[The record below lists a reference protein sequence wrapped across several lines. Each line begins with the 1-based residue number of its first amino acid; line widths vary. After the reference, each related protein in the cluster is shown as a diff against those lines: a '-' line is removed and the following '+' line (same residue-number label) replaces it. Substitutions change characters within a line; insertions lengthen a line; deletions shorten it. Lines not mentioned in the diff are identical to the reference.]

1 MTKEITLR
9 KEMVHLGR
17 KLYSRELLV
26 ATEGNFS
33 ARLDDNRLL
42 ATPSGLCKGELTED
56 DLVIIDLRGNHLSGE
71 RRVSSEIK
79 MHLEVYR
86 QRRDVEAVIHA
97 HPPMCIAMM
106 LAGKTL
112 DRPILAECVLL
123 LGKVPIAP
131 YATPSTNEIPD
142 SIKPLIPQT
151 DCILL
156 DHHGS
161 LTAGSSLKEA
171 CYKLEML
178 EQTAKS
184 YLTALQISGTVREL
198 PEEKVAELMKLRES
212 RYGITWP
219 IIPF

>member
-1 MTKEITLR
+1 MKNEHNLR
-9 KEMVHLGR
+9 TEMVQLGK
-17 KLYSRELLV
+17 KLYGRELLV

-33 ARLDDNRLL
+33 VRLDDERLL
-42 ATPSGLCKGELTED
+42 ATPSGLCKGDMTEE
-56 DLVIIDLRGNHLSGE
+56 DLVIIDLRGNHLTGE

-86 QRRDVEAVIHA
+86 QRRDVQAVIHA

-106 LAGKTL
+106 LAGKAL
-112 DRPILAECVLL
+112 DRPILAEVVLI

-131 YATPSTNEIPD
+131 YATPSTNEIPE
-142 SIKPLIPQT
+142 SIMPLIPQT

-161 LTAGSSLKEA
+161 LTAGRSLSEA
-171 CYKLEML
+171 CYKLELL
-178 EQTAKS
+178 EQTAKT
-184 YLTALQISGTVREL
+184 YLTALQVSDTVREL
-198 PEEKVAELMKLRES
+198 PPEKVAELMQLRES